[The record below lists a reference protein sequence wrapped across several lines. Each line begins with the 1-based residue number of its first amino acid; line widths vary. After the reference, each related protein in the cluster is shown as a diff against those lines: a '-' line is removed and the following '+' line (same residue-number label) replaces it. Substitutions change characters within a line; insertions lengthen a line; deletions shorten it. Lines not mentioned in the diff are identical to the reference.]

1 MRTGHAQTG
10 FTLVEVL
17 VALVIL
23 SVGLLGLAGL
33 HLNGLRNNESA
44 YLRSQATL
52 QAYDMV
58 DRMRAN
64 LAGLEAGGYNAITGP
79 VSDPG
84 CISAGCTPLQIA
96 AYDAFQWNTANAGLL
111 PSGSGTV
118 TGTGAGSVFTVTV
131 AWDDNKSG
139 SADTQFVVTAR
150 P

>member
-1 MRTGHAQTG
+1 MIGERILRG

-17 VALVIL
+17 VSLVIL

-33 HLNGLRNNESA
+33 HLSGLRDNESA

-79 VSDPG
+79 GSDPG
-84 CISAGCTPLQIA
+84 CLAVDCTPLQMA
-96 AYDAFQWNTANAGLL
+96 ASDAFQWNTANAGLL
-111 PSGSGTV
+111 PNGNGTV
-118 TGTGAGSVFTVTV
+118 AGAGAGTVFTITVT
-131 AWDDNKSG
+131 WDDNKSG
-139 SADTQFVVTAR
+139 SADTQFVVTVR